1 MSKLYDLIENLR
13 VELQEA
19 GVTAVP
25 PHPGNDAAASA
36 PVDTAHSLTKPAP
49 KRCAPGTVL
58 NNKTGNCESLRGVK
72 R

>member
-19 GVTAVP
+19 GVPAVP
-25 PHPGNDAAASA
+25 SHPGNDAAASA
-36 PVDTAHSLTKPAP
+36 PVDKAHALSKPAP
-49 KRCAPGTVL
+49 KKCPPGMVSQ
-58 NNKTGNCESLRGVK
+58 NGNCVSLRGVK